1 MDCNFEDGEVNRRP
15 REKASKDWQ
24 PQVEQDEHSSPPRCG
39 HRATARQAKVSN
51 PAQTAMTSGKL
62 LNALWSTRTNDYGP
76 RMKSCICK
84 CKNYSDDHNINAFL
98 LLMEIARLL
107 KNEAVKERD

>member
-1 MDCNFEDGEVNRRP
+1 MNHSPVWSSAEGRR
-15 REKASKDWQ
+15 
-24 PQVEQDEHSSPPRCG
+24 
-39 HRATARQAKVSN
+39 AKVSN
-51 PAQTAMTSGKL
+51 PAQTAITTGKL

-107 KNEAVKERD
+107 KNEEEIGFAHRRS